1 LLLIKFS
8 LGAGANLP
16 RAIDQTYS
24 RIRKH
29 AVPLPPQSG
38 EADSNEEMQEQ
49 GGEELSAASTK
60 DPTRDGG
67 RFELADDMLD

>member
-1 LLLIKFS
+1 LIKFS

>member
-1 LLLIKFS
+1 M
-8 LGAGANLP
+8 GAGANLP

-29 AVPLPPQSG
+29 AVPLPPQSD
-38 EADSNEEMQEQ
+38 ESDSNEEMQEQ
-49 GGEELSAASTK
+49 GELSAASTK

-67 RFELADDMLD
+67 SFELADDMLD